1 MKRIT
6 KNTARLKVY
15 NILVINPGSTSTEI
29 NIFEDEKEIKSA
41 QIGHPVEELR
51 QFKKVIEQF
60 PYRNNII
67 KTKLREWGIKK
78 GDLSAVVGRS
88 GPRVKE
94 SGIYRVN
101 QVMVDIVRSER
112 VRIEHPAIL
121 GCILAWEVAE
131 EYQIPA
137 LIPYPPPVEWPR
149 IASISGIPIIER
161 RPAYH
166 RQNIEGVAILAASE
180 MHIEINKIRLVIA
193 HLQGGMSIAA
203 FEGGKVIDTTNA
215 FDEGPFTMERSGSL
229 PASQVAD
236 ICFSGKYTREQVFKM
251 IRGEGGM
258 VAFLGVNKIADV
270 ENKIKGGDKEAEFYL
285 EAMCYQIAKDIG
297 AMATVLKG
305 KIDAIILTGKIL
317 GSPRAV
323 NWITERVGLIAP
335 VKLYPEQ
342 EAIVFTQAGLSVLRG
357 QEKAKTYE

>member
-88 GPRVKE
+88 GPRVK
-94 SGIYRVN
+94 
-101 QVMVDIVRSER
+101 
-112 VRIEHPAIL
+112 
-121 GCILAWEVAE
+121 VAE
-131 EYQIPA
+131 EYQIPD

>member
-1 MKRIT
+1 MYK
-6 KNTARLKVY
+6 
-15 NILVINPGSTSTEI
+15 ILVINPGSTSTEI
-29 NIFEDEKEIKSA
+29 NIFEDEKEVKSA
-41 QIGHPVEELR
+41 QIGHPVDELR

-67 KTKLREWGIKK
+67 KSKLLEWGVNK

-94 SGIYRVN
+94 SGIFKVN
-101 QVMVDIVRSER
+101 QLMFDIVKSEKVR
-112 VRIEHPAIL
+112 VEHPAIL
-121 GCILAWEVAE
+121 GCMLAWEVAE

-137 LIPYPPPVEWPR
+137 FIPYSPPIEWPR
-149 IASISGIPIIER
+149 IAGVSGIPVIER

-180 MHIEINKIRLVIA
+180 MNIDIQKIKLIIA
-193 HLQGGMSIAA
+193 HLEGGMSITA
-203 FEGGKVIDTTNA
+203 FEDGKVIDTTNA

-229 PASQVAD
+229 PASQVVE
-236 ICFSGKYTREQVFKM
+236 ICFSGKYTRDQVLKM

-258 VAFLGVNKIADV
+258 VAFLGVNKVGDV
-270 ENKIKGGDKEAEFYL
+270 EKKIESGNKEAEFYL

-305 KIDAIILTGKIL
+305 KADAIILTGKIL
-317 GSPRAV
+317 DSKRAI
-323 NWITERVGLIAP
+323 NWIIERVGFIAP
-335 VKLYPEQ
+335 VKTYPEQ
-342 EAIVFTQAGLSVLRG
+342 EAIVFAQAGLSVLRG
-357 QEKAKTYE
+357 DVKAKTYE